1 MFFCY
6 KTPNGEKYRKKV
18 QKVAKSILKTAQ
30 KVVKTLTIYLFYDN
44 NIINGGDKMVRLF
57 EKKLLNW
64 KESGMKKPLMVI
76 RSKTD
81 WKNIYN

>member
-1 MFFCY
+1 M
-6 KTPNGEKYRKKV
+6 
-18 QKVAKSILKTAQ
+18 QKVAKI
-30 KVVKTLTIYLFYDN
+30 LTIYLFYDN